1 MTERKVTV
9 TLPESLYIRAK
20 ETADAASLSIEKVL
34 EQSIWRALPGL
45 EEELPKQL
53 RNDLVRLSL
62 LTDEELWSIA
72 NTEMAAA
79 AQDRLEELVDRQK
92 LTQLIESEQ
101 IELNQ
106 LVTQAQN
113 IMLKK
118 AEAYRLLSF
127 RGYKVFPQTTP
138 K

>member
-113 IMLKK
+113 VMLKK

>member
-62 LTDEELWSIA
+62 LTDEELWSTA
-72 NTEMAAA
+72 NTEMASA
-79 AQDRLEELVDRQK
+79 AQNRLEELVDRQK
-92 LTQLIESEQ
+92 LTELTESEQ
-101 IELNQ
+101 IELDQ
-106 LVTQAQN
+106 LITQAQN

-127 RGYKVFPQTTP
+127 RGYRVFPQTTP

>member
-9 TLPESLYIRAK
+9 TLPESLYMRAK

-45 EEELPKQL
+45 EEDLPKQT

-72 NTEMAAA
+72 NTEMASD

-92 LTQLIESEQ
+92 LTGLTGSEQAELDQLI
-101 IELNQ
+101 
-106 LVTQAQN
+106 TQAQN

-127 RGYKVFPQTTP
+127 RGYKIFPQATP
-138 K
+138 R

>member
-45 EEELPKQL
+45 EEDLPRQL

-62 LTDEELWSIA
+62 LTDEELWSTA
-72 NTEMAAA
+72 NTEMASA

-92 LTQLIESEQ
+92 LTELTESEQ
-101 IELNQ
+101 IELDQ
-106 LVTQAQN
+106 LITQAQN

>member
-72 NTEMAAA
+72 NTDMAAA

-113 IMLKK
+113 VMLKK

>member
-62 LTDEELWSIA
+62 LTDEELWGIA
-72 NTEMAAA
+72 NAEMASV

-92 LTQLIESEQ
+92 LTELTGSEQVELDQLI
-101 IELNQ
+101 
-106 LVTQAQN
+106 TQAQN

-127 RGYKVFPQTTP
+127 RGYKIFPQTTP